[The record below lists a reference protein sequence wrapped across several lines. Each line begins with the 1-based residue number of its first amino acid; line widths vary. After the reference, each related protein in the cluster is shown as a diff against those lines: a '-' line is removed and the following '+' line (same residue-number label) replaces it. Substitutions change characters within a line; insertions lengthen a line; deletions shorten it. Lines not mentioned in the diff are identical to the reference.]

1 MRRIVKWLVPVGLA
15 LVVAVAAVWRLKHRG
30 TAEGTAAG
38 GTRSETTEQAVT
50 LAPVPVRVQYAFVG
64 DLVLRVTATG
74 RTRARRSVSVYPYT
88 SGLLTEVRVRD
99 GQHVRRGETLFR
111 LDDRQARLNVREA
124 RNEVMQAEV
133 EYGLMRREARELAA
147 SDSLGLTVGVGMSE
161 EEFREIERR
170 YRAGEISEAE
180 YERARI
186 DYEIAQIFSGSRR
199 DELMAVKSGLAAA
212 LAKLRRAE
220 LELEYTTVRA
230 PFSGTVGQVR
240 VSPGQWVGPSQE
252 LCQLVDLSHLYFD
265 AEVLESEI
273 GMVHVGAGAE
283 VRFPAYPDTSFS
295 GRVVGINPVLNEESR
310 TYTVV
315 VDLPNPEGRL
325 LDGMYGEVKLDAQ
338 VLPGRLLVPRRAVIE
353 RDRRKLVFIVR
364 KNAEGQDVAQW
375 CYITPGHE
383 NEEYVEVLDS
393 AFGLK
398 PGEPVVVE
406 GHFTLS
412 HDAPVRIVN
421 AEKNK

>member
-1 MRRIVKWLVPVGLA
+1 MRT
-15 LVVAVAAVWRLKHRG
+15 RLKWFFA
-30 TAEGTAAG
+30 TLLFLAIAAG
-38 GTRSETTEQAVT
+38 LVWKLTRPGGGDKASEETTGSATEQSVKI
-50 LAPVPVRVQYAFVG
+50 APVPVRVEYAFVG

-74 RTRARRSVSVYPYT
+74 RTRARRSVTIYPYT
-88 SGLLTEVRVRD
+88 SGLLTKVHVRD
-99 GQHVRRGETLFR
+99 GQRVRKGDVLFR

-133 EYGLMRREARELAA
+133 EFGLMRQEARELAA
-147 SDSLGLTVGVGMSE
+147 SDSIGLKPDVGISE
-161 EEFREIERR
+161 EEFRAIERR
-170 YRAGEISEAE
+170 YRAGELSEAE

-199 DELMAVKSGLAAA
+199 DDLMAVKSGLAAA

-220 LELEYTTVRA
+220 LELEFTTVRA

-240 VSPGQWVGPSQE
+240 VSRGQWVGPSQE
-252 LCQLVDLSHLYFD
+252 LCRLVDLSHLYFD

-283 VRFPAYPDTSFS
+283 VRFPAYPDTAFT
-295 GRVVGINPVLNEESR
+295 GRVVGINPVLDEKSR

-325 LDGMYGEVKLDAQ
+325 LDGMYGEVKLEAQ
-338 VLPGRLLVPRRAVIE
+338 ILPDRLLVPRRAVIE

-383 NEEYVEVLDS
+383 NEQYVEVLDS

-412 HDAPVRIVN
+412 HDAPVRIVGGR
-421 AEKNK
+421 